1 MHCCLVQRG
10 FARVVARVD
19 IRVGSEQHLY
29 DFSMAFMRCSMQWG
43 FTMGRDCVDL
53 GTGSQ

>member
-10 FARVVARVD
+10 LARVVARID

-29 DFSMAFMRCSMQWG
+29 DFSMAFMCCPIQRG
-43 FTMGRDCVDL
+43 FTMSRDCVDL
-53 GTGSQ
+53 GTCSQ

>member
-29 DFSMAFMRCSMQWG
+29 DFSVAFMRCPMQWG
-43 FTMGRDCVDL
+43 FTMGRDCIDL
-53 GTGSQ
+53 GTGGQ